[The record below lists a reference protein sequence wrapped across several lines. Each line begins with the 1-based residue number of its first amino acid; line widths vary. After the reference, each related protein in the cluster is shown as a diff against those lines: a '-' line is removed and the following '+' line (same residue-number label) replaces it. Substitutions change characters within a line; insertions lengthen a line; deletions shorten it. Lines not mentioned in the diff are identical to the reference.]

1 MKRYILR
8 IELALG
14 LTLAAAATAEE
25 KVTQANYCRAES
37 DRTFANIAE
46 LAGGVNRWF
55 HYRSVTPLINDVP
68 NRLDAP
74 DGWNFLMR
82 VYRPGESV
90 LNDSY
95 KLPAAVPFKIN

>member
-1 MKRYILR
+1 MNTHIKL
-8 IELALG
+8 LATALLGALG
-14 LTLAAAATAEE
+14 PVASAQE
-25 KVTQANYCRAES
+25 KVTQANYCHAES
-37 DRTFANIAE
+37 DRTFANISK

-90 LNDSY
+90 LNGSY
-95 KLPAAVPFKIN
+95 KLRAAVPFKIN